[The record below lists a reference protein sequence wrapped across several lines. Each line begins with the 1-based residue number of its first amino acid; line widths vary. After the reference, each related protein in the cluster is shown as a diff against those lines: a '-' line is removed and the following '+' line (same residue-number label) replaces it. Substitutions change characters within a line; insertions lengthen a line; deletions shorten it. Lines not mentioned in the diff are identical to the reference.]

1 MTCDDPRSGKGKG
14 KHGRTAAPGVEG
26 PVLWHEDAHQAHRHM
41 FSGASAAQSKTAT
54 ETPSAQAELAAF
66 SSATGCPL
74 PAQTEPEDP
83 RYAHSAALGRRQQE
97 WQDPSHI
104 ARVKGVAAKRPEAA
118 KDGGGGGASGASDDA
133 AAADLL
139 ERVWSGGDSPA
150 APAPAGED
158 AKPAG
163 EDGKG
168 QQGQGD
174 DVPDEW
180 DA

>member
-1 MTCDDPRSGKGKG
+1 
-14 KHGRTAAPGVEG
+14 
-26 PVLWHEDAHQAHRHM
+26 M
-41 FSGASAAQSKTAT
+41 FSGASAAQSKTAK

-66 SSATGCPL
+66 SSATGCPKQ
-74 PAQTEPEDP
+74 AQTEPEDP

-97 WQDPSHI
+97 WQDPSQI
-104 ARVKGVAAKRPEAA
+104 ARVKGVAAYDKSRDA

-133 AAADLL
+133 AAADL

-150 APAPAGED
+150 APAPAPAAAPA

-163 EDGKG
+163 EGGKD
-168 QQGQGD
+168 QQGQD
-174 DVPDEW
+174 EDVPDEW

>member
-1 MTCDDPRSGKGKG
+1 M
-14 KHGRTAAPGVEG
+14 
-26 PVLWHEDAHQAHRHM
+26 LWHEDAHQAHRHM

-66 SSATGCPL
+66 SSATGCPKQ
-74 PAQTEPEDP
+74 AQTEPEDP

-133 AAADLL
+133 AAPDL
-139 ERVWSGGDSPA
+139 ERVWSGEDSPA
-150 APAPAGED
+150 APAPAPAAAPA
-158 AKPAG
+158 AKPTG
-163 EDGKG
+163 EDGKD
-168 QQGQGD
+168 QQGQDD

>member
-1 MTCDDPRSGKGKG
+1 
-14 KHGRTAAPGVEG
+14 
-26 PVLWHEDAHQAHRHM
+26 M
-41 FSGASAAQSKTAT
+41 FSGASAAQSKTAK

-66 SSATGCPL
+66 SSATGCPKQ
-74 PAQTEPEDP
+74 AQTEPEDP

-97 WQDPSHI
+97 WQDPSQI
-104 ARVKGVAAKRPEAA
+104 ARVKGVAAYDKSRDA
-118 KDGGGGGASGASDDA
+118 KDGGGASGASDDA
-133 AAADLL
+133 AAADL

-150 APAPAGED
+150 APAPAPAAAPA

-163 EDGKG
+163 EDGKD
-168 QQGQGD
+168 QQGQDD